1 MAQAVAIPE
10 RVLLPVS
17 ENGTKNIVRP
27 DRRFIDLMIS
37 WAGAV
42 MALLLIA
49 LGAAAIFGG
58 SFALSNVKDR
68 LAPQN
73 ITFPPAEAMSP
84 QEKVE
89 LGTFAGAKVDTGTE
103 AEAFS
108 RYIGGHLAEVNDGAT
123 YSETSSESRGYA
135 AAVGEDPTA
144 VESAKMAELSGKV
157 DTLFKGE
164 TLRGMLLNAYGWWTV
179 GQITMWAGI
188 GSVLAGLLLAMFV
201 GLGFRHARKARLV
214 AMPALR

>member
-10 RVLLPVS
+10 RLLPVS
-17 ENGTKNIVRP
+17 ENGAKNVVGP

-37 WAGAV
+37 WSGGV

-58 SFALSNVKDR
+58 SFALSNVRDR

-84 QEKVE
+84 QEKAE
-89 LGTFAGAKVDTGTE
+89 LGMFAGAKVDTGAE
-103 AEAFS
+103 AEGFS
-108 RYIGGHLAEVNDGAT
+108 RYIGGHLAEVNEGAT
-123 YSETSSESRGYA
+123 YSETSAESRAYA
-135 AAVGEDPTA
+135 AEVGEDPTA
-144 VESAKMAELSGKV
+144 AETATMGELSGKV

-188 GSVLAGLLLAMFV
+188 GAVIAGLLLAMFV
-201 GLGFRHARKARLV
+201 ALGFRHARKARV
-214 AMPALR
+214 VTIPAMQ

>member
-1 MAQAVAIPE
+1 MAQAVAVPE

-17 ENGTKNIVRP
+17 ENGTKNVVHP

-37 WAGAV
+37 WSGGV

-58 SFALSNVKDR
+58 SFALSNVRDR
-68 LAPQN
+68 LEPQN
-73 ITFPPAEAMSP
+73 ITFPPAEAMSEFD
-84 QEKVE
+84 QAEG
-89 LGTFAGAKVDTGTE
+89 LTAYAGQKVDTGTE

-108 RYIGGHLAEVNDGAT
+108 RYIGGHLVEVNEGAT

-135 AAVGEDPTA
+135 AEVGENPTA
-144 VESAKMAELSGKV
+144 AESAKLAELSGKV

-179 GQITMWAGI
+179 GQITMWAGV
-188 GSVLAGLLLAMFV
+188 GAVVAGLLLAMFV
-201 GLGFRHARKARLV
+201 GLGFRHARKARVV
-214 AMPALR
+214 A